1 MNYYNPET
9 KEIFTEVI
17 LKYKG
22 INVNDSNVLH
32 VLNLFPIKYD
42 YIEYNSS
49 VDEMIPDSIEFN
61 GEYYVQT
68 FTTSELPESNLQNN
82 LEKEAVDKANTARLK
97 ADEITAPYLSEFSNT
112 EKLTFQQQELEVLA
126 WQKDNSTP
134 TPVLDSLA
142 EVRGISR
149 DEQIQ
154 KAITKVT
161 LFRGLSATIIGQQQK
176 YEDMIKE
183 IKNNSEKT
191 LRDRIIEIQNLE
203 INYEIPNFN

>member
-97 ADEITAPYLSEFSNT
+97 ADEITAPYLSDFSNT